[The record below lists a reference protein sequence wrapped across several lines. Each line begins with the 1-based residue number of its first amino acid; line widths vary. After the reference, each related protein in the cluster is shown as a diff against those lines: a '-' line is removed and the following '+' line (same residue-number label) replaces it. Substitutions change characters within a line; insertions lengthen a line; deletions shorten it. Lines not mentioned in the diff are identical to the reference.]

1 MNAQSKVKPAKRHL
15 AGGVAFAMPLA
26 DFLAVKPF
34 ISTEETRY
42 YLAGVRI
49 EAHEGGAIAVATD
62 GHRLGVQFSPDA
74 NCAANGIWI
83 CPKELKLDRRK
94 GAPAQW
100 VVGTVNG
107 SKGRLHLIHTK
118 QRDKDTDM
126 AEYVS
131 GFPAAGMDEVSWGH
145 SLIDGTYPN
154 WRRALPAASKA
165 DVIRGFNGDYLK
177 TFGRALTLRG
187 DGHNSPH
194 LVQNGDPNFIGVAM
208 PMRTEL
214 QAKDWMRSLSKGL
227 FA

>member
-1 MNAQSKVKPAKRHL
+1 MSAQSKVKPAKRHL
-15 AGGVAFAMPLA
+15 AEGVAFAMPLV

-42 YLAGVRI
+42 YLNGVRI

-62 GHRLGVQFSPDA
+62 GCRLGVQFSPGA
-74 NCAANGIWI
+74 NCVTEGIWI
-83 CPKELKLDRRK
+83 CPKGLKLDKRK

-107 SKGRLHLIHTK
+107 SKGRLHLIHAM

-131 GFPAAGMDEVSWGH
+131 GFPAAGVDEMSWGH
-145 SLIDGTYPN
+145 SLIDGTYPD
-154 WRRALPAASKA
+154 WRRALPAATEADIVRSFDGEKLKA
-165 DVIRGFNGDYLK
+165 
-177 TFGRALTLRG
+177 FGRPVTMRG
-187 DGHNSPH
+187 KSIHDPH
-194 LVQNGDPNFIGVAM
+194 LIQNGDPNFLGVAM
-208 PMRTEL
+208 PMRVEPRT
-214 QAKDWMRSLSKGL
+214 QDWMRSLSKGL

>member
-1 MNAQSKVKPAKRHL
+1 
-15 AGGVAFAMPLA
+15 MPLA
-26 DFLAVKPF
+26 DFLAVRPF

-74 NCAANGIWI
+74 NSATDGIWI
-83 CPKELKLDRRK
+83 CPKSLKLDRRK
-94 GAPAQW
+94 GSPAQW
-100 VVGTVNG
+100 VVGTING

-131 GFPAAGMDEVSWGH
+131 GFPAAGIDEMSWGH
-145 SLIDGTYPN
+145 SLIDGTYPD
-154 WRRALPAASKA
+154 WRRVLPRASGE
-165 DVIRGFNGDYLK
+165 DVIRSFNGDYLK
-177 TFGRALTLRG
+177 SFGQKIVMRG
-187 DGHNSPH
+187 ASASDPH
-194 LVQNGDPNFIGVAM
+194 LIQNDDDPNFIGVAM
-208 PMRTEL
+208 PVRADL
-214 QAKDWMRSLSKGL
+214 RAKDWMKTLSKGL